1 MEVDSAT
8 LQERYDAATKLAET
22 DADAAVA
29 EFRAIIDDASTG
41 DSANRVKEQSIYKL
55 GKLFAEASRSADL
68 AALLTDL
75 RPFFATLAKAKTAK
89 IVRTLIDLV
98 AQIPNTV
105 ALQVELCHQSIAW
118 CKAEKRNFLRMRVQ
132 NKLAALL
139 LEQARYQPALKLI
152 SRLVREV
159 KKLDDKPLLV
169 EIHLIESKINHALLN
184 LPKAKAALTAA
195 RTAAN
200 SIYVGPMLQA
210 EIDMQAG
217 TLHAEE
223 KDYKTSYSYFFEAF
237 EGFHSLSDARA
248 VFCLKYMILSK
259 VMTGNAE
266 DVQAI
271 INGKQGLQYAGES
284 LEAMRS
290 VAQAHKQRSLLQ
302 FQAALDKYTEH
313 LGNDPLIK
321 RHLASLYDKLLEQ
334 NLCRVI
340 EPFST
345 VELAHVAKLM
355 TLPVETVEAKLSQM
369 ILDKKFSGTL
379 DQGRGHLLVFD
390 PTEADTTYASSLT
403 AISNINVAVES
414 LFRRAAKLQ

>member
-1 MEVDSAT
+1 MEVDSQS
-8 LQERYDAATKLAET
+8 LQERL
-22 DADAAVA
+22 DAAVELVDANPDAAIA
-29 EFRAIIDDASTG
+29 EFRAIIDDAARG
-41 DSANRVKEQSIYKL
+41 DAAARTKEQSIYKL
-55 GKLFAEASRSADL
+55 GETFAKLGRSTDL

-75 RPFFATLAKAKTAK
+75 RPYFSTLAKARTAK

-98 AQIPNTV
+98 ARIPDTTELQV
-105 ALQVELCHQSIAW
+105 ALCNESIVW
-118 CKAEKRNFLRMRVQ
+118 CKAEKRSFLRMRVQ
-132 NKLAALL
+132 NKLASLL
-139 LEQARYQPALKLI
+139 LEQNKYQPALKLI
-152 SRLVREV
+152 SRLLREV

-169 EIHLIESKINHALLN
+169 EIHLIESQIHHALTN

-200 SIYVGPMLQA
+200 SIYVGPQLQA

-217 TLHAEE
+217 TLQAEE

-237 EGFHSLSDARA
+237 EGFHSLSDDRA
-248 VFCLKYMILSK
+248 VLCLKYMILSK
-259 VMTGNAE
+259 IMTGNTE

-290 VAQAHKQRSLLQ
+290 VAQAHKNRSLTE
-302 FQAALDKYTEH
+302 FQTALDAYSTH
-313 LGNDPLIK
+313 LGDDPLIK

-340 EPFST
+340 EPFSN
-345 VELAHVAKLM
+345 VELTHVAKLM
-355 TLPVETVEAKLSQM
+355 QLPVDTVEAKLSQM

-379 DQGRGHLLVFD
+379 DQGKGHLLVFD
-390 PTEADTTYASSLT
+390 GTKADTTYSSSLE
-403 AISNINVAVES
+403 AIANIGLAVES
-414 LFRRAAKLQ
+414 LFRRAQKLQ